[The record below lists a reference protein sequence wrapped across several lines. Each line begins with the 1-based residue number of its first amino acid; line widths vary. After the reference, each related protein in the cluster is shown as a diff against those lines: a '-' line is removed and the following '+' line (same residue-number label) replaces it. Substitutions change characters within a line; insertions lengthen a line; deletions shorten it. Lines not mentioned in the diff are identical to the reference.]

1 MAVLASAI
9 MDRSAAFLNDVN
21 KTLYSYAN
29 QLPYLKSAYDRLQM
43 YLQMNGALTLK
54 DTSSVIDVDA
64 NATEINP
71 PSDLVSIIE
80 IKERE
85 RDSTDLW
92 ADTKEVDELP
102 EMDPVDNIQYWM
114 WEEEKIKII
123 APLTN
128 REVKVHYYKSATAI
142 NSESSSVSILNST
155 EYLALKTAALCAKYI
170 GENLSRAAEL
180 EAEAREALGL
190 MLNIDVKSRQGFG
203 VRQKPYGAGR
213 REGPHFFI
221 R

>member
-1 MAVLASAI
+1 MAVLASTI
-9 MDRSAAFLNDVN
+9 MDRSAALLNDVN
-21 KTLYSYAN
+21 RTLYSYAK
-29 QLPYLKSAYDRLQM
+29 QLPFLKSAYDKLQM
-43 YLQMNGALTLK
+43 YLQMNNALVLK

-64 NATEINP
+64 NAVEITP

-92 ADTKEVDELP
+92 ADVEEKDELP
-102 EMDPVDNIQYWM
+102 EEDPVDNIRYWM
-114 WEEEKIKII
+114 WEEEKIKIV

-155 EYLALKTAALCAKYI
+155 EYLAFKTAALCAKYI
-170 GENLSRAAEL
+170 GENPSRAAEL
-180 EAEAREALGL
+180 EAEAREALSIL
-190 MLNIDVKSRQGFG
+190 LNIDVKSRQGFG
-203 VRQKPYGAGR
+203 VRMKAYGSGK
-213 REGPHFFI
+213 EKKFFQV